1 MLTNQLEAFSIPA
14 YIFLFIVL
22 WICVC
27 QLISTAGGWRRLS
40 LDYRA
45 AAPFDGKKLW
55 FKSAGMRYWTN
66 YNNCLIVGANPY
78 GLYLAV
84 LPIFRVG
91 HPPLF
96 ISWAEISTEAG
107 SRRFFGD
114 FVKFKFA
121 RQPDVPVLLSK
132 KLAARILRMKAAHH
146 LGFGVSPE

>member
-1 MLTNQLEAFSIPA
+1 MFVNPYESFSIPS
-14 YIFLFIVL
+14 YIFFFIIL
-22 WICVC
+22 WICIC

-40 LDYRA
+40 RDYRA

-66 YNNCLIVGANPY
+66 YNNCLIVGANKY

-91 HPPLF
+91 HSPLF

-107 SRRFFGD
+107 SRPFFGD

-121 RQPDVPVLLSK
+121 KQPDVPVIFSK
-132 KLAARILRMKAAHH
+132 KCAAGIFEIKEDSRPGLRT
-146 LGFGVSPE
+146 

>member
-1 MLTNQLEAFSIPA
+1 MYDVAISIPL
-14 YIFLFIVL
+14 YIFFFTVL

-27 QLISTAGGWRRLS
+27 QLISTAGGWRLLS
-40 LDYRA
+40 RDYRA

-55 FKSAGMRYWTN
+55 FKSAGMRYWMN
-66 YNNCLIVGANPY
+66 YNNCLAVGANTY

-96 ISWAEISTEAG
+96 MPWTEISTEAG
-107 SRRFFGD
+107 TRRLFGD

-121 RQPDVPVLLSK
+121 KQPDVPVIFSEK
-132 KLAARILRMKAAHH
+132 CAARIFKIRQDSQH
-146 LGFGVSPE
+146 GFNV